1 MAAKD
6 IEAGR
11 AHVVLRLQDLVSQGL
26 DRVER
31 KMFAFGKGVALAGG
45 GLLGAGTA
53 AAAAIGGIG
62 ATMFGAARSF
72 ADSGSQLADM
82 SARTGIAA
90 SSLSALS
97 YAAGLTGSDMG
108 AVEGAVK
115 KMQKTLGD
123 AALGSD
129 SAAESLSHLGISVKD
144 LKGLNVEQQ
153 FAKISGAIAK
163 IEDPTMRNAAA
174 LGVFGK
180 SATGIIPMITGDLGA
195 MISEANQLG
204 VVMSD
209 EDVSAADALG
219 DAMDKVSMVVKAVI
233 NTVGAA
239 VAGPLTDIIERVVSI
254 IGVVNKWITA
264 NRGIVRVLA
273 YMLAIGGA
281 VAGAIAAVGAVLVAV
296 GGSVALA
303 GMALGAIPAVFTAIA
318 AVVGFIFSPMGALVA
333 ILIGLASTA
342 FYFRDA
348 LFEALQGVLVWLQPV
363 IDAFWRVLGAATG
376 AVNGIVTALSSGNIQ
391 AAGEIALAALLA
403 MFWQAASEIPGVGAA
418 LSSGFGQALL
428 AGRWDLIV
436 GIAMTKAKLWVSDA
450 AAGIGAIW
458 DMLVYGIRTG
468 WHGASTFLAAAMLK
482 AVANVNSAFVT
493 LQIMFDALVTGAK
506 IAGNAIRG
514 FFTGSSEQAAQE
526 NKKLA
531 AELVART
538 KTRVSDAQSYDTG
551 LQKTLA
557 EDAARTQAK
566 IRKDFEKSFTGRA
579 AQGQGL
585 RNQLATLE
593 GQARTAAADAGV
605 TTAEDAAKRAREK
618 LQEAIKQAAEPAKG
632 GGDKPGGNQAPEL
645 ATFGG
650 GQVLPKVES
659 RGSFSAAAAALFSG
673 GNSGIDQVANNT
685 RQANRVLKEIR
696 DKRGAE
702 FA

>member
-53 AAAAIGGIG
+53 AAAALGGIG
-62 ATMFGAARSF
+62 ATMFGAAKSF
-72 ADSGSQLADM
+72 ADSGSELADM

-115 KMQKTLGD
+115 KMQKTVGD

-129 SAAESLSHLGISVKD
+129 SAAESLAHLGISVKD

-153 FAKISGAIAK
+153 FAKISGAIAR

-180 SATGIIPMITGDLGA
+180 SATGIIPMITGDMGA
-195 MISEANQLG
+195 MIAEAEQLG
-204 VVMSD
+204 VVMSN

-239 VAGPLTDIIERVVSI
+239 VAGPLTDMIERVASI

-281 VAGAIAAVGAVLVAV
+281 VATAIAAVGAVLVAV

-303 GMALGAIPAVFTAIA
+303 GMALGAIPAIFSAIA

-333 ILIGLASTA
+333 ILFGLAATA

-348 LFEALQGVLVWLQPV
+348 LFEALQGVLVWIQPV

-376 AVNGIVTALSSGNIQ
+376 AVSGIVTALSSGNIQ
-391 AAGEIALAALLA
+391 LAGEIAIGALLA
-403 MFWQAASEIPGVGAA
+403 MFWQAASEIPGIGGV

-436 GIAMTKAKLWVSDA
+436 GIAMTKAKLWVSDT

-468 WHGASTFLAAAMLK
+468 WNMASTFLASAMLK
-482 AVANVNSAFVT
+482 AVAAVNSSFVS
-493 LQIMFDALVTGAK
+493 LQVMFDGLVTGAK
-506 IAGNAIRG
+506 IAALAIKG
-514 FFTGSSEQAAQE
+514 FFTGNMEGAKE
-526 NKKLA
+526 EGKKLA
-531 AELVART
+531 DEFAART
-538 KTRVSDAQSYDTG
+538 KQRVSGAAQYDSG

-557 EDAARTQAK
+557 EDAARTQAG
-566 IRKDFEKSFTGRA
+566 IRKDFEKSFMGRA
-579 AQGQGL
+579 NQGQGL
-585 RNQLATLE
+585 RNQLADLE
-593 GQARTAAADAGV
+593 GQARAAAADAGV
-605 TTAEDAAKRAREK
+605 TTAE
-618 LQEAIKQAAEPAKG
+618 QAAARAHDRLQQAIAKAGEAAKG
-632 GGDKPGGNQAPEL
+632 GGGDTPPPIPDMP
-645 ATFGG
+645 TFGG

-659 RGSFSAAAAALFSG
+659 RGTFTAAAAALFG
-673 GNSGIDQVANNT
+673 AGNTGLDAVANNT
-685 RQANRVLKEIR
+685 LAAKRLLREIR
-696 DKRGAE
+696 DKPGAE
-702 FA
+702 FV